1 MFLSGSV
8 LKNILP
14 EVVGRGMGD
23 RMKLPAF
30 IRAHQEELS
39 SKYYRLTK
47 TEKEDLRKSVV
58 NLRQSRIKVIRA
70 NPKVLQKDINA
81 TFNIMQN
88 EVCTQK

>member
-1 MFLSGSV
+1 M
-8 LKNILP
+8 
-14 EVVGRGMGD
+14 
-23 RMKLPAF
+23 
-30 IRAHQEELS
+30 
-39 SKYYRLTK
+39 K